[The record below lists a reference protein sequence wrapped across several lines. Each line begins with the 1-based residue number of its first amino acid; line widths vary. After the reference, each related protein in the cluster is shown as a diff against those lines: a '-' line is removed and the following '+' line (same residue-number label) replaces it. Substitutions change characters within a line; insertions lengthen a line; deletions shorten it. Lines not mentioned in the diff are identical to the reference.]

1 MMRFINFISTPS
13 INHHTRVKQWFV
25 ISCGTLVTLC
35 AALSMVSAYQLSQWR
50 NLAQITHSQQA
61 LTDTAN
67 DLIAQHAHL
76 TAEKEALLKKAEDWE
91 KFTHVGKQP
100 SNLLN
105 VLQKNSNQHNTI
117 KTVHMVKRSVQ
128 CTMSAQTIK
137 NGMHIAHNLSTSTVF
152 KKVAVSSFKP
162 ESGNKVEVTVDGKLS
177 KA

>member
-25 ISCGTLVTLC
+25 ISCGSLTTLF
-35 AALSMVSAYQLSQWR
+35 AALSMISAYQLHQWH
-50 NLAQITHSQQA
+50 NLTQITYHQQPFA
-61 LTDTAN
+61 QTAT
-67 DLIAQHAHL
+67 DLITQHSHL

-91 KFTHVGKQP
+91 KFTHFAKKP

-105 VLQKNSNQHNTI
+105 VLQKNSNQQNTI

-128 CTMSAQTIK
+128 CTMSVQTVK
-137 NGMHIAHNLSTSTVF
+137 DGMQIARSLSTSTVF
-152 KKVAVSSFKP
+152 QTVAISSIKP
-162 ESGNKVEVTVDGKLS
+162 EADSRAEVTIEGSLT